1 MNART
6 VTRRRTMGG
15 TFRTVGWLSASGML
29 ALAAFAPAVQAASVA
44 PVPINSGNP
53 TCGSFNSDWDQFKLE
68 GAKLANGTYDDG
80 TLEVTISN
88 FTASDSGTPGSFDWS
103 SNIGVDAVF
112 VKAGS
117 DKHNLYVYDPESLGD
132 TDLGPQ
138 EGTGN
143 GISHISFCY
152 DEDEETTPPSDPPSN
167 PPSDP
172 PSNPPS
178 NPPSTPPSTPP
189 SNPPSSDPSDPPTE
203 ESDAPASNGEVKGIS
218 GTPKST
224 LPPTDTVASDGP
236 STNSSWRIVLAGI
249 AGLVASL
256 LLLSQQQRSRRS
268 R

>member
-6 VTRRRTMGG
+6 VTRRRTTGG
-15 TFRTVGWLSASGML
+15 TLRTAGWLSASAML
-29 ALAAFAPAVQAASVA
+29 AVAAFAPAVQAASVT
-44 PVPINSGNP
+44 PEPINSGNP

-152 DEDEETTPPSDPPSN
+152 DEDQETTPPSDPPSV
-167 PPSDP
+167 
-172 PSNPPS
+172 
-178 NPPSTPPSTPP
+178 
-189 SNPPSSDPSDPPTE
+189 DPSDPPVE
-203 ESDAPASNGEVKGIS
+203 ESEAPASSGEVKGIS
-218 GTPKST
+218 GTPKTT
-224 LPPTDTVASDGP
+224 LPPTDTMDASGT
-236 STNSSWRIVLAGI
+236 STSGSWRIVLAGI
-249 AGLVASL
+249 AGLIATL
-256 LLLSQQQRSRRS
+256 LLFSQPTRSRRS